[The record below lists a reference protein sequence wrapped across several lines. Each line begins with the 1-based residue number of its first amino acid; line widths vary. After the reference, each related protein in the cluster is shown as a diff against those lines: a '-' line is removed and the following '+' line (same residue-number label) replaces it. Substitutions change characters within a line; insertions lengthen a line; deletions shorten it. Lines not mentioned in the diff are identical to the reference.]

1 MPPEEHFC
9 DALFGFRNRR
19 LSYALIHRT
28 VVGIANRRKLLFRY
42 DLAQGSA

>member
-1 MPPEEHFC
+1 MPPEGHFC
-9 DALFGFRNRR
+9 GVLFGFRNGR

-28 VVGIANRRKLLFRY
+28 VVEVANRRKLLLRY